1 MRFSAD
7 HHDATPTPSET
18 ATTRR
23 RGVLR
28 PGFAATTTA
37 LLAACGS
44 GISLDEPIES
54 RVWRLTRLGSQPVA
68 AGNDPQRDPQIR
80 FDGTRVSGS
89 GGCNRVSGGYQRDGH
104 TLRIGPLVATRMAC
118 LDAERGMLESAFVDA
133 LQATAG
139 YSLLGGTQLTLLDA
153 GGRTLAVLENR

>member
-28 PGFAATTTA
+28 AGFAATTTA

-54 RVWRLTRLGSQPVA
+54 RVWRLARLGQQPVA
-68 AGNDPQRDPQIR
+68 AGVDPQRDAQVQ
-80 FDGTRVSGS
+80 FDGTRMSGS
-89 GGCNRVSGGYQRDGH
+89 GGCNRITGGYQRDGH
-104 TLRIGPLVATRMAC
+104 TLRIGPLAATRMAC
-118 LDAERGMLESAFVDA
+118 LDADRAQLESAFVDA
-133 LQATAG
+133 LQATAS
-139 YSLLGGTQLTLLDA
+139 YSLLGSTQLTLLDA
-153 GGRTLAVLENR
+153 SGRTLAVLENR

>member
-28 PGFAATTTA
+28 AGFAATTTA

-104 TLRIGPLVATRMAC
+104 TLRIGGEL
-118 LDAERGMLESAFVDA
+118 LSDA
-133 LQATAG
+133 LGAAG
-139 YSLLGGTQLTLLDA
+139 TPEGTYIGMVRHNAHAISSALGGLK
-153 GGRTLAVLENR
+153 